1 MDREEGNKKVSL
13 RTTGAFLLIFILLSS
28 LKLSARVY
36 TIGDKPQWERWKY
49 PKGTIEIS
57 DQGEVKPVYFH
68 KQINAVANAHRFKHL
83 NAKGKEV
90 VGGIKD
96 AGSNPKDA
104 PNILDG
110 NPDTWWKPDP
120 EDDLQDW
127 WVDIDL
133 GRVVAATKVRLIFP
147 DTTGAK
153 PFEQFTVYAS
163 PGISTV
169 SGKDIFDYIIVGRT
183 TEPNKSEVV
192 EYDLCYTRHGEADTT
207 KYGEYWEE
215 TADFL
220 PTQYV
225 GIVLDAKNKD
235 AALAEVEVITVGE
248 NLALRTVER
257 GGSWMPGSG
266 KPNNALFDGDMET
279 MWPLPMCS
287 DTEWESRKAYFEW
300 DLGALFWLDEIH
312 LLGYNPGWGGFGLR
326 RPDRWIE
333 GYIIM
338 ISDGARTPGG
348 KLDYEPLID
357 VYNREIP
364 QRRFF
369 KHTFPRRKV
378 RYLFLRTAHGLSS
391 WRTESAD
398 IFEIQLYGQ
407 GYPARVTMESDLIDL
422 GALIGDK
429 RSKNITQISWVA
441 KAPPGTKI
449 ELRTCSGDSLVEEI
463 HYYDKAG
470 NEIPKHKW
478 ERLKRINMQGEKK
491 IIHRPGTD
499 WSTWSRL
506 YRNPGGERFLSPSPK
521 RYVKFQVRLLSDD
534 PEIAPSLSSISIHY
548 SNPLVKRVTGQIAP
562 QAVRVDQDTVFTYL
576 ITPTWVPGNSG
587 FDRILVAGALGVEG
601 KTVSVESNGQQIV
614 PRSITVTGDSIFVL
628 LPSIV
633 RQQEIAI
640 NFRARIIRNSTL
652 FEAFVNHSRWPEVWQ
667 RVDPVERGATTVS
680 IPSLPATER
689 LIDHLSI
696 SPGIITPN
704 GDGISDQAVIKF
716 IVLKV
721 EKTPMVRIYNLAGDK
736 ICEFAARKSIS
747 EGKPSWRAIWRG
759 EDSSGEKV
767 APGIYICQVSVEAES
782 GKTVSNQTIR
792 VAY

>member
-1 MDREEGNKKVSL
+1 
-13 RTTGAFLLIFILLSS
+13 
-28 LKLSARVY
+28 
-36 TIGDKPQWERWKY
+36 
-49 PKGTIEIS
+49 
-57 DQGEVKPVYFH
+57 
-68 KQINAVANAHRFKHL
+68 
-83 NAKGKEV
+83 
-90 VGGIKD
+90 
-96 AGSNPKDA
+96 
-104 PNILDG
+104 
-110 NPDTWWKPDP
+110 
-120 EDDLQDW
+120 
-127 WVDIDL
+127 
-133 GRVVAATKVRLIFP
+133 
-147 DTTGAK
+147 
-153 PFEQFTVYAS
+153 
-163 PGISTV
+163 
-169 SGKDIFDYIIVGRT
+169 
-183 TEPNKSEVV
+183 
-192 EYDLCYTRHGEADTT
+192 
-207 KYGEYWEE
+207 
-215 TADFL
+215 
-220 PTQYV
+220 
-225 GIVLDAKNKD
+225 
-235 AALAEVEVITVGE
+235 
-248 NLALRTVER
+248 
-257 GGSWMPGSG
+257 
-266 KPNNALFDGDMET
+266 
-279 MWPLPMCS
+279 
-287 DTEWESRKAYFEW
+287 
-300 DLGALFWLDEIH
+300 
-312 LLGYNPGWGGFGLR
+312 
-326 RPDRWIE
+326 
-333 GYIIM
+333 
-338 ISDGARTPGG
+338 
-348 KLDYEPLID
+348 
-357 VYNREIP
+357 
-364 QRRFF
+364 
-369 KHTFPRRKV
+369 
-378 RYLFLRTAHGLSS
+378 
-391 WRTESAD
+391 
-398 IFEIQLYGQ
+398 
-407 GYPARVTMESDLIDL
+407 MESDLIDL
-422 GALIGDK
+422 GALIGDN

-441 KAPPGTKI
+441 KAPAGTKI

-548 SNPLVKRVTGQIAP
+548 SNPLLKRVTGQIAP

-587 FDRILVAGALGVEG
+587 FDRILVAGALGVDS

-614 PRSITVTGDSIFVL
+614 PRSIAVTGDSIFVL

-652 FEAFVNHSRWPEVWQ
+652 FEAFVNHSRQPEVWQ

-689 LIDHLSI
+689 LIDDLSI

-721 EKTPMVRIYNLAGDK
+721 EKTPRVRIYNLAGDK
-736 ICEFAARKSIS
+736 ICEFTARRSIS